1 MISLLREEV
10 RKMAKITFES
20 IAGGELAERFRGA
33 LAQIGRNST

>member
-20 IAGGELAERFRGA
+20 IGGELAERFRVA